1 MSQMLVVLDEQGGL
15 HSLSDGLAPYE
26 EVYLINCQ
34 EGQRG
39 EVFVL
44 PNAAQPLVQR
54 FFGRE
59 TLPSYIRFVQ
69 TDARLEGVERDSRR
83 EALLQRVARD
93 VAELR
98 LLSDEPFGIP
108 ITQDG
113 SVGIEIAPLTHDNRV
128 TVGCRWMGDTVVNYT
143 EHGLEIDVFS
153 ANDML
158 LAPVQSLRF
167 DARDLSE
174 DSPATDSQ

>member
-1 MSQMLVVLDEQGGL
+1 MSQMLVVLDEQGRL
-15 HSLSDGLAPYE
+15 QSMTDGQAPYE
-26 EVYLINCQ
+26 AVYLINCQ

-44 PNAAQPLVQR
+44 PKAAQPLVQR
-54 FFGRE
+54 FFGAQP
-59 TLPSYIRFVQ
+59 PSYIRYLRD
-69 TDARLEGVERDSRR
+69 DARLEGVERDLRR
-83 EALLQRVARD
+83 DALLQRVARD

-98 LLSDEPFGIP
+98 LLSEEPFGIP

-113 SVGIEIAPLTHDNRV
+113 SVGIEIAPFTHDNRV

-143 EHGLEIDVFS
+143 ENGLEIDVFS

-167 DARDLSE
+167 DAQDLSE